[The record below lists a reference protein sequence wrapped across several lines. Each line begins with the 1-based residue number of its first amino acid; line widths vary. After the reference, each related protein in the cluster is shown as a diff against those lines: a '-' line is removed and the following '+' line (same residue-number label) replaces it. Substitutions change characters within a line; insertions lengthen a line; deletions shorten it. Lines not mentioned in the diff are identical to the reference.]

1 MARRGEGGDVGAVGV
16 CVVSLRAK
24 ETNHNATHELL
35 DVLAAI
41 TPVSLVAA
49 NLTDDAALRE
59 EYEVVDV
66 AAGGTGYL
74 ASSMAARFVRL
85 QYRLCR
91 AIAARE
97 EGVVLFFGVTAYLL
111 PVLFARLLG
120 KTVVVE
126 PRGDVPLTL
135 RLRWEETMPGP
146 VAAVLAGGVRLL
158 ERLSFLVSSAIITY
172 TPAMAEELGLDAHAG
187 KLYTAGARH
196 VEVDRFATTVP
207 YDERELLV
215 GYVGRLDVEK
225 GVDALVGVASRLSS
239 DVGFVFVGDGSH
251 RASMRSLLAEEVE
264 AGRVEFT
271 GWVPHDEVPE
281 QLNRL
286 RLLVMPSEP
295 TEGLPTT
302 ILEAFACGTP
312 AYATP
317 VSGVPDVVVEGETG
331 FLMTEDGPEAIAGR
345 IEEIIEREDLTTIS
359 ANARRLVEEEYDYEA
374 TVDRYRE
381 MLTRITQAST
391 P

>member
-1 MARRGEGGDVGAVGV
+1 MARRGERAGLDAVGV

-35 DVLAAI
+35 DILVAI
-41 TPVSLVAA
+41 TSVSLVAA
-49 NLTDDAALRE
+49 NLAEDAALRE

-66 AAGGTGYL
+66 AGGGTGYL
-74 ASSMAARFVRL
+74 ASSMAARFLRL
-85 QYRLCR
+85 QYGLCR
-91 AIAARE
+91 AIAARD
-97 EGVVLFFGVTAYLL
+97 EGVVLFFGVTAYVV
-111 PVLFARLLG
+111 PILFSRLLG

-146 VAAVLAGGVRLL
+146 VATVLAGGVRLL
-158 ERLSFLVSSAIITY
+158 ERVSFLVSSAIVTY

-196 VEVDRFATTVP
+196 VEVERFAASVP
-207 YDERELLV
+207 YDERELLL

-225 GVDALVGVASRLSS
+225 GVDTLAEVASRLSS
-239 DVGFVFVGDGSH
+239 QVGFLFVGDGSH
-251 RASMRSLLAEEVE
+251 RAAMESKLECEVE
-264 AGRVEFT
+264 ADRVEFT
-271 GWVPHDEVPE
+271 GWVEHDEVPA

-312 AYATP
+312 VYATP
-317 VSGVPDVVVEGETG
+317 VSGVPDVVVEGKTG
-331 FLMTEDGPEAIAGR
+331 FLMTESEPEAIAGR
-345 IEEIIEREDLTTIS
+345 IEEILERDDLATIG

-374 TVDRYRE
+374 TVARYRE
-381 MLTRITQAST
+381 MLAGITQAST

>member
-1 MARRGEGGDVGAVGV
+1 MDRRGERDALDAVGV

-49 NLTDDAALRE
+49 NLTADAALRE

-66 AAGGTGYL
+66 AGGGTGYL
-74 ASSMAARFVRL
+74 ASSMAVRFLRL
-85 QYRLCR
+85 QYGLCR

-111 PVLFARLLG
+111 PILFARLLG

-146 VAAVLAGGVRLL
+146 VAAALAGGVRLL
-158 ERLSFLVSSAIITY
+158 ERLSFRVSSAIITY
-172 TPAMAEELGLDAHAG
+172 TPAMADELGLGAHAG

-196 VEVDRFATTVP
+196 VAVDRFAPTVAFE
-207 YDERELLV
+207 DRDILV

-225 GVDALVGVASRLSS
+225 GVDTLAAVASRLPPEI
-239 DVGFVFVGDGSH
+239 GFVFVGDGSH
-251 RASMRSLLAEEVE
+251 RESMRSRLAEEID

-271 GWVPHDEVPE
+271 GWVPHDEVPA

-312 AYATP
+312 VYATP
-317 VSGVPDVVVEGETG
+317 VAGVPDVVLEGETG
-331 FLMTEDGPEAIAGR
+331 FLMTEDGPEAIAAR
-345 IEEIIEREDLTTIS
+345 VEDIMDCDDLAAIG
-359 ANARRLVEEEYDYEA
+359 ADARHLVEEEYDYEA
-374 TVDRYRE
+374 TVGRYRE
-381 MLTRITQAST
+381 MLAGLTQART